1 MARKGEKKGGKLARS
16 GGLRGREEESHHRP
30 LRPRSCLEGSSEV
43 EPASMSLL
51 FWPYLL
57 PRNRESRD
65 GRREGEKARSKVYN
79 ETQQQRTVQISHLT
93 LPPAALPL
101 QSRKSMPAPFLS
113 RFSRTPYILFS
124 LSFYLSPSLYN
135 VAFKSQPQSPPA
147 SSRALSKLN
156 IKEGGE
162 GH

>member
-16 GGLRGREEESHHRP
+16 GGLRGREESHHRP

-93 LPPAALPL
+93 PPPPCLCRVENQCPLP
-101 QSRKSMPAPFLS
+101 
-113 RFSRTPYILFS
+113 FS
-124 LSFYLSPSLYN
+124 LGFQELHTSSSPSL
-135 VAFKSQPQSPPA
+135 SI
-147 SSRALSKLN
+147 SRLLYITLPSKANLSRLLRRAVPFQN
-156 IKEGGE
+156 
-162 GH
+162 